1 MVWWNWK
8 CHVVSLFQRKH
19 PRHAN
24 VADDKNYLD
33 SLLKDAN
40 ELDESQINRMNSE
53 LHNPTQ
59 DQPLIIS
66 MDSLTADQIVELDE
80 QIVGQGIVY
89 NYQQSNNTNYDT
101 DFVCY
106 KHVLWTMK

>member
-1 MVWWNWK
+1 MCYDV
-8 CHVVSLFQRKH
+8 CLFQRKH

-80 QIVGQGIVY
+80 QIVGQGIII
-89 NYQQSNNTNYDT
+89 NYRQSHNTKYDT
-101 DFVCY
+101 YFVSY
-106 KHVLWTMK
+106 KHVLRTMK